1 MVTLRWRGNFSV
13 FVLLIC
19 APESHCP
26 WLSNEFSWLFL
37 SQITELWHIQWC
49 TCAFAHWAPP
59 TICLL
64 LFYTLPPFY
73 PSFLLCLSFSAGS
86 VDVREKGKPHACSA
100 RWCLLRYPR
109 FTCMHAHTHTHW
121 YYCVT
126 WWARQCSVIFA
137 LSLRCPLVL
146 FYFFI
151 AHTQSLIGVCSWS
164 IDNRVKQFTL
174 LVVSREKNDM
184 IPADTGG
191 FFKKR
196 MTHRRK
202 RASSQEFISVYI
214 TCECRPGQ
222 GASGQ
227 KAKLFF

>member
-1 MVTLRWRGNFSV
+1 MYLCICSLSPSHHLFIALFIHFLPFILPSFSV
-13 FVLLIC
+13 
-19 APESHCP
+19 S
-26 WLSNEFSWLFL
+26 L
-37 SQITELWHIQWC
+37 SQQVLWM
-49 TCAFAHWAPP
+49 
-59 TICLL
+59 
-64 LFYTLPPFY
+64 Y
-73 PSFLLCLSFSAGS
+73 
-86 VDVREKGKPHACSA
+86 VRKVSLMPAQPDGVYYDILVSHAC
-100 RWCLLRYPR
+100 
-109 FTCMHAHTHTHW
+109 THTHTHW

-174 LVVSREKNDM
+174 LIVSREKNYM

-222 GASGQ
+222 GASGR